1 MRNIFDNRQPVCI
14 TLVREKE
21 DIMRKVMV
29 AAIMI
34 MILALAGSAMAA
46 TLDIAVQ
53 ANVVGTCRIVTPG
66 PLTAD
71 FGDLTYDAGTGSSN
85 AATLSESLDYWCTNG
100 ATYTI
105 TTAGANDAS
114 CTPPGPCMMFGA
126 SQIPYT
132 AAITD
137 SGTGTGAGPAAGN
150 QTIDVQIDIA
160 AGAADNASI
169 GLHTDTL
176 TITVVP

>member
-1 MRNIFDNRQPVCI
+1 MRTKFDNKKPVCI
-14 TLVREKE
+14 ALGREKE
-21 DIMRKVMV
+21 DIMRKVMLV
-29 AAIMI
+29 AIMI
-34 MILALAGSAMAA
+34 MIIAFAGSAMAA

-53 ANVVGTCRIVTPG
+53 ANVVGTCRIVTAG
-66 PLTAD
+66 PLSVD
-71 FGDLTYDAGTGSSN
+71 FGDLTYNAGTGSSN
-85 AATLSESLDYWCTNG
+85 AATLSASLDYWCTNG

-105 TTAGANDAS
+105 TSAGANDAS
-114 CTPPGPCMMFGA
+114 CTAAPCMMFGA
-126 SQIPYT
+126 SEIPYT
-132 AAITD
+132 ATATD